1 MINVLVWLVDGNNSK
16 TKKIRVSGHSFYD
29 DPGKDIVCSSVS
41 TATILTANLIEE
53 ICPDYKITN
62 DEDNALI
69 EIEIMSNDEVSYK
82 IMNNLYKSI
91 IELKTQ
97 FPKYISL
104 GTKIL

>member
-1 MINVLVWLVDGNNSK
+1 MINVEVWLVDGNESK
-16 TKKIRVSGHSFYD
+16 TKRIRVSGHSYYD

-41 TATILTANLIEE
+41 TSTILTANLIEE
-53 ICPDYKITN
+53 LCPEYKITN
-62 DEDNALI
+62 DEDNAIIDIQVLC
-69 EIEIMSNDEVSYK
+69 DDLVSIK

-97 FPKYISL
+97 FPKYIKL